1 MQGLNDIGVAL
12 VTSIIVATLYGVIFS
27 LEYPLV
33 KIDAGLVSLFSVAG
47 LFTYIL
53 IRAALSMFRK

>member
-1 MQGLNDIGVAL
+1 MKSLSDFGVG
-12 VTSIIVATLYGVIFS
+12 VVISVIVATLYGVIFS
-27 LEYPLV
+27 FAYPLV

-53 IRAALSMFRK
+53 IRAALSLFR